1 MGDEVKFSKRKVKV
15 RPFVL
20 KLNTDEDQIYFV
32 KINGGLNQV
41 NLTLVSQKQML
52 VKEGED
58 NQLYGIFFGIIVS
71 MVLYNL
77 FILFS
82 TKSYSYFFISSMSFA
97 MGFFSRLSG
106 FYPKIP
112 LL

>member
-58 NQLYGIFFGIIVS
+58 NQLYGIFLELLFQWFFITCLSFSQQRAIV
-71 MVLYNL
+71 
-77 FILFS
+77 
-82 TKSYSYFFISSMSFA
+82 TFFISSMSFA
-97 MGFFSRLSG
+97 MGFF
-106 FYPKIP
+106 
-112 LL
+112 